1 MEEEDAKREKSA
13 SPDQREAPRTTPEQE
28 REQPR
33 KK

>member
-13 SPDQREAPRTTPEQE
+13 SPDQREAPRTTPEQD
-28 REQPR
+28 EQPR